1 MLRGQQR
8 NYFQNFT
15 SKELTIH
22 WRTKYSVHVH
32 KTQDTR
38 HNSYE
43 DTLLEMQ
50 LTGPQGLACTLC

>member
-8 NYFQNFT
+8 NYFQKFT
-15 SKELTIH
+15 SKELQFSGGLST
-22 WRTKYSVHVH
+22 R
-32 KTQDTR
+32 TQDTR